1 MIHIILACLLL
12 LISLRSIREGRIV
25 LAFAAAFLA
34 GSWLVLAFHEV
45 TR

>member
-1 MIHIILACLLL
+1 MIHFSLACLLL
-12 LISLRSIREGRIV
+12 LIGVRSIREGRIL